1 MKKTAMIL
9 LTLLILT
16 GFAAAETEARVFSVD
31 ATSWIVGKDPGA
43 YTPQRMIDGDE
54 TTSFQFSVKTTPLG
68 QEYVYFYFT
77 YPSDI
82 GELWIKNG
90 FWRITSGLD
99 QYTRNCRVKAM
110 TVDFQYNGTGDF
122 ADPVKVQLPDD
133 TARRDWTK
141 VDLGVHENVIAARF
155 LIREIYKGSKF
166 PNDVCISEVK
176 FFAADTGTAQSAPG
190 TGSSDDSVGRGTP
203 GAGTASDSSAGVS
216 SPSGGADWSRL
227 YEDLVMNARYLTYG
241 QEYDTA
247 TTGDMAVAFCL
258 HDMDG
263 DGVPEIII
271 SNGVD
276 YMAGRTN
283 YVYGIR
289 SGRIVYL
296 GNAGFRDSI
305 LMRWPGSN
313 YPGLTCFDGNMGY
326 YDLYYYTVN
335 DREVTY
341 SPVYTEQYVTDDD
354 PYTWLDEP
362 IIKKHTADQALFDM
376 TRKGTGAEEIRMFTL
391 SDIMAC
397 GGWQAFVDAVFG
409 GGAANE
415 DWRAAYK
422 SFLSSLDYRKY
433 IRAVDPQFTQMLA
446 DRDEYGVWENFSLLD
461 IDLNGTPEII
471 VTSIYGV
478 EQADVFTYTGGEVT
492 HLGVMGGDNFFQFM
506 FSYEDR
512 PCLYAAMGGPA
523 MVIDAYTVENGALLR
538 IGAART
544 EVNADGDD
552 TVGITMFTDDDAL
565 RRLLE
570 GTFLGKGTDEA
581 VMLPIY
587 SMEELPL

>member
-1 MKKTAMIL
+1 MKKTALIL
-9 LTLLILT
+9 LALLILT
-16 GFAAAETEARVFSVD
+16 GFAAAETEVPVQSVD

-43 YTPQRMIDGDE
+43 YTPQRMIDGDAA
-54 TTSFQFSVKTTPLG
+54 TSFQFSVKTTPLG
-68 QEYVYFYFT
+68 QEYVYFYFRD
-77 YPSDI
+77 PADI
-82 GELWIKNG
+82 GTLWIKNG

-99 QYTRNCRVKAM
+99 QYTRNCRVKSM
-110 TVDFQYNGTGDF
+110 TVDFQYAGTNGF
-122 ADPVKVQLPDD
+122 ADPVQVQLPDD
-133 TARRDWTK
+133 TARRDWTR
-141 VDLGVHENVIAARF
+141 VDLGPHEGVTAVRF

-176 FFAADTGTAQSAPG
+176 FFAADTGTGQSAPG
-190 TGSSDDSVGRGTP
+190 TGSSDDGTGRGAP
-203 GAGTASDSSAGVS
+203 GTGTASDSSAGVS

-227 YEDLVMNARYLTYG
+227 YEDLVMNARYLSYG
-241 QEYDTA
+241 QEYDTS

-289 SGRIVYL
+289 NGRIVYL

-305 LMRWPGSN
+305 LMCWPGSN

-335 DREVTY
+335 DREVIY

-362 IIKKHTADQALFDM
+362 IIKKNTADQALFDL
-376 TRKGTGAEEIRMFTL
+376 TRSGAGAEEIKMFTL

-409 GGAANE
+409 GAAANE
-415 DWRAAYK
+415 DWRTAYRAFTA
-422 SFLSSLDYRKY
+422 SGEYRDY
-433 IRAVDPQFTQMLA
+433 IQPVDPLFNDTFA
-446 DRDEYGVWENFSLLD
+446 DRDEYGVWENFSLGD
-461 IDLNGTPEII
+461 IDLDGTPELI
-471 VTSIYGV
+471 VTSIYGL
-478 EQADVFTYTGGEVT
+478 EQADVFTFTGGQVR
-492 HLGVMGGDNFFQFM
+492 HLGVMGGDNFFQIM
-506 FSYEDR
+506 FSYEGR

-523 MVIDAYTVENGALLR
+523 MTIDAYTVENGALIR
-538 IGAART
+538 AAAART

-552 TVGITMFTDDDAL
+552 TVGITMYTDDDAL

-581 VMLPIY
+581 VIMPIY
-587 SMEELPL
+587 SLEELPL